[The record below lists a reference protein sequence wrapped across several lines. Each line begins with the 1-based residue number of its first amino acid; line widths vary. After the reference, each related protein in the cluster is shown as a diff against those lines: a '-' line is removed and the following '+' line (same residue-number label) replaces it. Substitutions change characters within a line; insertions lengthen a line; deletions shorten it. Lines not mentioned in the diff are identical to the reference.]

1 MVTHRTRSLWIQ
13 CAITRHETHSTE
25 SLRMYTILSSLLQFL
40 DTISK
45 HLIRNFGCR
54 FLKLLSPICMYCLV
68 VNFWNAESE
77 IAAND
82 CPVRRIPFPLPQP
95 LIYTETRCN
104 SSRSC
109 IMMSAMHSHMRD
121 SSTTRTCCSTLV
133 TLVFSSCHPC
143 SFTDWSPHE
152 DSNSDH
158 RYQQVIPSCLSY
170 TLKRVTSTSCRRR
183 TRATEFSCGQNVTIT
198 VIT

>member
-1 MVTHRTRSLWIQ
+1 MSVFKTLVTNMHVLPRG
-13 CAITRHETHSTE
+13 E
-25 SLRMYTILSSLLQFL
+25 LLERWV
-40 DTISK
+40 
-45 HLIRNFGCR
+45 RNSCKWLPG
-54 FLKLLSPICMYCLV
+54 KK
-68 VNFWNAESE
+68 
-77 IAAND
+77 D
-82 CPVRRIPFPLPQP
+82 PLPPTAP
-95 LIYTETRCN
+95 LIYTETRCRPN
-104 SSRSC
+104 SLRSC
-109 IMMSAMHSHMRD
+109 IMMSAMHSHMHD

-170 TLKRVTSTSCRRR
+170 TLKRVTSMSCRRR